1 MTQPPKHP
9 LPYAI
14 SQKLDEARQVLRS
27 YLTKKWLSMTV
38 CWVLLVF
45 WVGAAIDYLPV
56 RVGSDETP
64 RAVRIA
70 FLAIM
75 AAGALWLLFGWLLP
89 RLLRR
94 IENSSLALLVE
105 RQHPELG
112 NRLITAVQVSN
123 SDTDVSDPDA
133 HAQMFERVLDEAASL
148 MPAVN
153 VEQLYRWQPLR
164 YFQFGAYGGLLLT
177 AIVAISS
184 WAWFGQWTSRL
195 FGLNDAPWPRS
206 AVLRADWLQ
215 LPLPTFTGQLSAE
228 QITLKFQ
235 EALVRIPSGSSP
247 RLQVSADASAPRLP
261 EICTLHYRAADGT
274 RGRANLRRIG
284 APRDGWQQFHLDGPP
299 LDTVAASMDIDIV
312 GLDARLRNYRIEVI
326 EPVVIVELQ
335 LECEY
340 PDYLLDSLSTRPK
353 RETVPYRTGM
363 KIPEGTICTLI
374 GRCSSDL
381 SLVEFTELTT
391 STEPSTELA
400 IKQAKIDGDE
410 FRIALGEI
418 AASKLVEIRPRDQ
431 HGLSA
436 EQVLRYNIAVQPD
449 TVPEVASRLEG
460 IGLAITPVANLPIR
474 GKVTDDH
481 GIAQVAAE
489 MSVNESLLP
498 LIPLSLNDIQLSGE
512 IDLQKMSSEGQLT
525 LAPGVTIGLS
535 IRGKDRYN
543 LGGGEHIGRGQ
554 PQQLT
559 VVTND
564 DLLKVLDRQELELR
578 QRLEQIINE
587 LGQMRDVMESLVE
600 QLTELETAWKQKA
613 SNSLA
618 TDIFVTTSTISNR
631 GLVQDEIAADEKPKL
646 DEAQEK
652 KAAEDLAAQ
661 RQAIQRLSVL
671 KAQQSQLQADK
682 SRQEL
687 ASIVNRVENLRLQ
700 LVNNRIDS
708 VDRQLRLLE
717 QVEKPLSA
725 LLAGEYAELDRQI
738 ARLQNAVTSG
748 KGRESAEL
756 SAQSLEKI
764 IATLEA
770 IKASMLDIESFN
782 EIVDLVRGLLDE
794 QERLLKETEE
804 AQSARVLEIFKQ

>member
-1 MTQPPKHP
+1 MTQPPKHL

-27 YLTKKWLSMTV
+27 YLTKKWLSMTI

-70 FLAIM
+70 FLTIM
-75 AAGALWLLFGWLLP
+75 AAGTAWLLFGWLLP
-89 RLLRR
+89 RLLKR

-123 SDTDVSDPDA
+123 SATDVSDPDA
-133 HAQMFERVLDEAASL
+133 HGQMFERVLDEAASL
-148 MPAVN
+148 MPGVN
-153 VEQLYRWQPLR
+153 VEQLYRWRPLR
-164 YFQFGAYGGLLLT
+164 YFQFVAYGGLLLT

-184 WAWFGQWTSRL
+184 WAWFGQWTTRL
-195 FGLNDAPWPRS
+195 FGLKDVPWPRS

-235 EALVRIPSGSSP
+235 DGLVRVQSGSSP

-312 GLDARLRNYRIEVI
+312 GLDARLRNYRIEVV

-374 GRCSSDL
+374 GNCSSDL
-381 SLVEFTELTT
+381 SLVEFTELST
-391 STEPSTELA
+391 SAEPSSELA
-400 IKQAKIDGDE
+400 VKQAKIDGGE

-418 AASKLVEIRPRDQ
+418 VASKLVEIRPRDQ
-431 HGLSA
+431 YGLSA

-449 TVPEVASRLEG
+449 MVPEVASRLEG

-498 LIPLSLNDIQLSGE
+498 LIPLSLKDTQLSGE
-512 IDLQKMSSEGQLT
+512 IDLQKMASEGQLT

-618 TDIFVTTSTISNR
+618 TDFSVTTGFATTR
-631 GLVQDEIAADEKPKL
+631 GLVQDGKAADEQAKL
-646 DEAQEK
+646 LEAQEK
-652 KAAEDLAAQ
+652 KAAEDLAAE

-708 VDRQLRLLE
+708 VDRQQRLLE

-725 LLAGEYAELDRQI
+725 LLAGEYGELDRQI
-738 ARLQNAVTSG
+738 GRLQNAVTSG
-748 KGRESAEL
+748 KGREPAEL